1 MCFSCPRD
9 GADWGWWI
17 NDTETAT
24 YFDDYSPF
32 NNGRFAVFRGQLN
45 PRPRKFD
52 PTFIPRRD
60 FSHGRD
66 LSGAS
71 RMSFQ
76 RLDKSNRKS
85 VVKRREFHRA
95 SVKSESNVGGNGGTR
110 RVLNRRIPADFCI
123 ARGLTDARQAENP
136 SEFLFHEI
144 EKRKKTHA
152 LPRSKDLRARVCSQH
167 RSSINALSRLRRSYV
182 CSAV

>member
-1 MCFSCPRD
+1 MYFSCPRN

-17 NDTETAT
+17 TDTETAT
-24 YFDDYSPF
+24 YFDYSPF

-110 RVLNRRIPADFCI
+110 RVLNQRIPADFCVARGSRMLAKPRILQNSSSTRSKRERRRTHLLGRKISVHAYARSI
-123 ARGLTDARQAENP
+123 ARR
-136 SEFLFHEI
+136 
-144 EKRKKTHA
+144 
-152 LPRSKDLRARVCSQH
+152 
-167 RSSINALSRLRRSYV
+167 
-182 CSAV
+182 